1 MNNKINVLWITNI
14 LLPDI
19 CEKLGFPKPFVGG
32 WMFAL
37 SKYLSSQE
45 DVSLAIAS
53 VYNGTEL
60 QEIIVNNITYFLIPI
75 KDISEYDQTA
85 NALWTNVN
93 NSFKPDIVHIH
104 GTEFPYGLSYI
115 KASGADKCVISIQ
128 GLTSV
133 YTRYF
138 LGGLT
143 KDEIDCSTSLYD
155 KIRKNTLY
163 DQQLQMAKRGEIE
176 IEYIKTV
183 KNIIGRTDWDKDH
196 VWAINPNTKYHF
208 CNETLRAGFY
218 TKSWDY
224 KQCEKYSI
232 FLSQGM
238 VPLKGIHQL
247 IKALPL
253 ILRSYPD
260 TKVYIAGKNIIHYNS
275 FRDKL
280 TRGPYARYIS
290 NLIKKYNIENN
301 IVFLGSLNEKQMI
314 ERYLK
319 SNVFV
324 CPSAIENSPNS
335 LGESQILGV
344 PVVSAYCGGVPNMI
358 NDKKTGFLY
367 RYEETE
373 SLARIICEVF
383 DNTSNVEISRNE
395 IEVGH
400 QRHSVDHNGEVLKEI
415 YYSIKN
421 N

>member
-19 CEKLGFPKPFVGG
+19 CEKIGLPKPFVGG

-45 DVSLAIAS
+45 DVSLSVAS
-53 VYNGTEL
+53 VYDGS
-60 QEIIVNNITYFLIPI
+60 EIKEVVVNNIIYFLLPI
-75 KDISEYDQTA
+75 KDIVNDHTSKS
-85 NALWTNVN
+85 LWANVN
-93 NSFKPDIVHIH
+93 SSFKPDIVHIH

-115 KASGADKCVISIQ
+115 KSYGADKCVISIQ

-133 YTRYF
+133 YARYF
-138 LGGLT
+138 LGGLK
-143 KDEIDCSTSLYD
+143 KDEIDNNTSLYD

-163 DQQLQMAKRGEIE
+163 NQQLQMEKRGEVE
-176 IEYIKTV
+176 IEYIKNA

-196 VWAINPNTKYHF
+196 VWAINPNAKYHF
-208 CNETLRAGFY
+208 CNETLREGFY
-218 TKSWDY
+218 SKSWDY
-224 KQCEKYSI
+224 DHCEKYSI

-238 VPLKGIHQL
+238 VPLKGIHQV

-260 TKVYIAGKNIIHYNS
+260 TKIYIGGKNIIQYNS
-275 FRDKL
+275 FKEKL
-280 TRGPYARYIS
+280 TRGPYARYTS
-290 NLIKKYNIENN
+290 DLIKKCGVENKV
-301 IVFLGSLNEKQMI
+301 IFLGGLDEERMI

-319 SNVFV
+319 SNVFL

-335 LGESQILGV
+335 LGEAQILGV

-358 NDKKTGFLY
+358 EDKKTGFLY
-367 RYEETE
+367 RYEEVE
-373 SLARIICEVF
+373 SLARIICDLF
-383 DNTSNVEISRNE
+383 NNTYNKELSRNE
-395 IEVGH
+395 KEVGYK
-400 QRHSVDHNGEVLKEI
+400 RHSIHNNGQALKEI
-415 YYSIKN
+415 YYLIKN